1 MKQADIKK
9 ILNIMKNVLVWI
21 VVAIAVFMMI
31 FTLIS
36 VNMFDKNDRNLFGFR
51 FYTVLSDSM
60 SATDFSAGDIVIIK
74 EVDPSTLE
82 EGDIISYISLSSE
95 SYGEVITHK
104 IRSRTTD
111 ENGRPG
117 FITYGTTTNTDDD
130 EIVTYKYILGI
141 YKAHI
146 PKLGYFFQFLKTT
159 PGYIVCILVPFLLLI
174 LSQGVNC
181 IRIFRKYKAEQM
193 EEMQAERERI
203 EREREENQRIMMEN
217 MKAERER
224 IAKEKAESQKMMLE
238 LMILKARLEAQEEE
252 KAAKAEENKG
262 EEPKN

>member
-1 MKQADIKK
+1 
-9 ILNIMKNVLVWI
+9 MKNVLVWI

-146 PKLGYFFQFLKTT
+146 PKKTT
-159 PGYIVCILVPFLLLI
+159 KRALVSSIMAIVLCFSMLLGTTFAWFTDTVANTGNKIVAGSLDVQLLMWNGTDYVDISDSNQPIFGSGYR
-174 LSQGVNC
+174 LSQC
-181 IRIFRKYKAEQM
+181 Q
-193 EEMQAERERI
+193 
-203 EREREENQRIMMEN
+203 QR
-217 MKAERER
+217 
-224 IAKEKAESQKMMLE
+224 
-238 LMILKARLEAQEEE
+238 
-252 KAAKAEENKG
+252 
-262 EEPKN
+262 